1 MTSSCF
7 NCQHRGPHSFC
18 NLPAHSLIEL
28 NAIRTVREFA
38 PGQQLFGEGQ
48 SVDDVIII
56 CDGAAS
62 LTFAASGGGAMMLG
76 VSEPGELLGLS
87 SALSD
92 RAHETTAS
100 AIGPTRVA
108 TIPRE
113 DFLDFMQHNPA
124 AAQRAIVGLTQKVN
138 RAYDKIRLVGS
149 GLSVDQRVARWFL
162 DTADE
167 HGRLQVTLTHERIA
181 QLLGVARES
190 VTRSL
195 SAFKRRGVLEVR
207 GIQFYLRDKEYF
219 QSLLTLNS
227 HRNRVAA
234 AQA

>member
-7 NCQHRGPHSFC
+7 NCQHRGIDSFC
-18 NLPAHSLIEL
+18 NLPVHSLIEL
-28 NAIRTVREFA
+28 NAIRTVCEFT

-48 SVDDVIII
+48 SVDDVMII

-62 LTFAASGGGAMMLG
+62 LTFAGSGGGAMMLG
-76 VSEPGELLGLS
+76 LSEPGEVLGLS
-87 SALSD
+87 SALSG

-100 AIGPTRVA
+100 AVGPTRVA

-113 DFLDFMQHNPA
+113 EFLDFMQHNPA
-124 AAQRAIVGLTQKVN
+124 VAQRAIVGLTQKVN

-149 GLSVDQRVARWFL
+149 GWSVDQRVARWLL
-162 DTADE
+162 DAADE

-181 QLLGVARES
+181 QFLGVARES
-190 VTRSL
+190 ITRAL
-195 SAFKRRGVLEVR
+195 SSFKRRGVLEVR
-207 GIQFYLRDKEYF
+207 GIQFHLRDKEYF
-219 QSLLTLNS
+219 QSLLSLNS
-227 HRNRVAA
+227 HSDRVAA